1 MKAKEYAEKYK
12 DLQKADI
19 TPSENKA
26 LINAMFNEL
35 LDEMLELVK
44 KRHINTE
51 TSFASLKKEFNQK
64 ADAISNNLGGVLK
77 RGWFLMAWDFKE
89 NKKE

>member
-19 TPSENKA
+19 TPSENRA
-26 LINAMFNEL
+26 LIDAMFKEL
-35 LDEMLELVK
+35 LDEMVALVN
-44 KRHINTE
+44 KRHIGTE

-64 ADAISNNLGGVLK
+64 ADAISNNLGGVLE
-77 RGWFLMAWDFKE
+77 RGWFLKLWDIVE